1 MRTPVKVKI
10 CGLTRREDVE
20 LAVELGADYVGF
32 VLVPASKRFVAPDRW
47 RGLTER
53 LPEHVRRVAVVADPS
68 EEELEEI
75 RTMFD
80 IIQFHGSEPPELARG
95 RGCWKALHLERDAGK
110 MELFEVE
117 HFVVDSAAGGS
128 GVRCD
133 WSLAAEAAKKYEIL
147 LAGGLTPDNVAEAIR
162 QVKPWG
168 VDVAGGVEAAPGIK
182 SKEKLMR
189 FMKEAGK

>member
-1 MRTPVKVKI
+1 VKI

-32 VLVPASKRFVAPDRW
+32 VLAPASKRFVTPDRW
-47 RGLTER
+47 RGLTGH
-53 LPEHVRRVAVVADPS
+53 LPEHVRRVAVVVNPS
-68 EEELEEI
+68 EEELAEI
-75 RTMFD
+75 RKVFD
-80 IIQFHGSEPPELARG
+80 IVQFHGSEPPEAAHG
-95 RGCWKALHLERDAGK
+95 KASWKALHLERDAGK
-110 MELFEVE
+110 MESYEVE

-147 LAGGLTPDNVAEAIR
+147 LAGGLTPENVADAIR
-162 QVKPWG
+162 RVNPWG

>member
-20 LAVELGADYVGF
+20 LAAGLGADFLGF
-32 VLVPASKRFVAPDRW
+32 VLAPASKRYVPPERW
-47 RGLTER
+47 RSLTEN
-53 LPEHVRRVAVVADPS
+53 LPGHIRRVAVVVDPAP
-68 EEELEEI
+68 ETLAEI
-75 RTMFD
+75 RKVFD
-80 IIQFHGSEPPELARG
+80 VIQFHGSEPPELARG
-95 RGCWKALHLERDAGK
+95 AGSWKALHLEREFGK
-110 MELFEVE
+110 LKEYDVE
-117 HFVVDSAAGGS
+117 HFIIDSATGGS

-133 WSLAAEAAKKYEIL
+133 WRTAAEAAKEYEIL

-168 VDVAGGVEAAPGIK
+168 VDVSGGVEAAPGIK
-182 SKEKLMR
+182 SKEKLIR

>member
-1 MRTPVKVKI
+1 VRTPVKVKI

-20 LAVELGADYVGF
+20 LAVELGADYLGF
-32 VLVPASKRFVAPDRW
+32 VLAPASKRFVPPDRW
-47 RGLTER
+47 RGLTEH
-53 LPEHVRRVAVVADPS
+53 LPEHVRRVAVVVNPS
-68 EEELEEI
+68 DEELAGI
-75 RTMFD
+75 RKVFD
-80 IIQFHGSEPPELARG
+80 IVQFHGSEPPEVVRG
-95 RGCWKALHLERDAGK
+95 EGSWKALHLERDAGT
-110 MELFEVE
+110 MESYQVE

-128 GVRCD
+128 GVCCD

-168 VDVAGGVEAAPGIK
+168 VDVSGGVEAAPGIK